1 MKNTKALLCVSL
13 VLCGLVT
20 ECFGFTLMPKD
31 KRGWTLNSA
40 GYLLGP
46 RFNIRRG
53 SSRQPGMGFHRDR
66 KHNAHRT
73 LTDKGGPSGKREALD
88 DQHKPGVDFY
98 NSQFHSVDE
107 DTLQM
112 VLEFLSFLRLKELGV
127 LDHLSLPISSE
138 ESSQP

>member
-46 RFNIRRG
+46 
-53 SSRQPGMGFHRDR
+53 H
-66 KHNAHRT
+66 AHRT